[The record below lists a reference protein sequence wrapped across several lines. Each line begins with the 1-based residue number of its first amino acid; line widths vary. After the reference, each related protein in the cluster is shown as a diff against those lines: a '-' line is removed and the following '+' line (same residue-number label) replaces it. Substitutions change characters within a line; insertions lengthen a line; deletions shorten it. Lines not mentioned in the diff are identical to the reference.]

1 MCIEITE
8 IDDWLAFAV
17 PCVCEPGIVFRDFE
31 IRITRDAITLNF
43 LVRNKLTLARDVKK
57 T

>member
-8 IDDWLAFAV
+8 IDDWLAFAG
-17 PCVCEPGIVFRDFE
+17 PCVCEPGLVFGDFD

-43 LVRNKLTLARDVKK
+43 LVRNKLTLARDAKK

>member
-31 IRITRDAITLNF
+31 IRITRDAITLKF